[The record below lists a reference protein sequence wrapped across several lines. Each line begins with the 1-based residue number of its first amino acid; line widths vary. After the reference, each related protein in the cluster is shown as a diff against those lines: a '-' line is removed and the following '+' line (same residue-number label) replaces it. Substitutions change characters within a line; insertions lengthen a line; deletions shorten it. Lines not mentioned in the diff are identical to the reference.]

1 MDRAVF
7 SKCAE
12 LISADIQANIEELPS
27 NTFEQCSKLQN
38 IKLPESLKRIS
49 NNTFF
54 NSSLLEEITIPDAVT
69 VIDDKA
75 FSQCSSLKKVI
86 LGTQLERIGTN
97 AFNRC
102 SALETILCPD
112 ETPATLGK
120 GAFPVADGWTVTNA
134 SYRIYVPDEQLETY
148 RQAWPDYWAAPN
160 NFQITKVI
168 YGISSMPT
176 Q

>member
-1 MDRAVF
+1 M
-7 SKCAE
+7 
-12 LISADIQANIEELPS
+12 
-27 NTFEQCSKLQN
+27 
-38 IKLPESLKRIS
+38 
-49 NNTFF
+49 
-54 NSSLLEEITIPDAVT
+54 EEITIPDAVT

-134 SYRIYVPDEQLETY
+134 SYR
-148 RQAWPDYWAAPN
+148 QAWPDYWAAPN

>member
-1 MDRAVF
+1 M
-7 SKCAE
+7 
-12 LISADIQANIEELPS
+12 
-27 NTFEQCSKLQN
+27 
-38 IKLPESLKRIS
+38 
-49 NNTFF
+49 
-54 NSSLLEEITIPDAVT
+54 EEITIPDAVT

-134 SYRIYVPDEQLETY
+134 SYRIYVPDEQVETY
-148 RQAWPDYWAAPN
+148 RQAWPDYWAPP
-160 NFQITKVI
+160 I
-168 YGISSMPT
+168 ISK
-176 Q
+176 

>member
-1 MDRAVF
+1 M
-7 SKCAE
+7 
-12 LISADIQANIEELPS
+12 
-27 NTFEQCSKLQN
+27 
-38 IKLPESLKRIS
+38 
-49 NNTFF
+49 
-54 NSSLLEEITIPDAVT
+54 EEITIPDAVT

-75 FSQCSSLKKVI
+75 FQNCSSLKKVI

>member
-1 MDRAVF
+1 VISSKREQFIKVLLDILF
-7 SKCAE
+7 SDSGN
-12 LISADIQANIEELPS
+12 LIFCNLEHCS
-27 NTFEQCSKLQN
+27 NVLEG
-38 IKLPESLKRIS
+38 
-49 NNTFF
+49 
-54 NSSLLEEITIPDAVT
+54 NS
-69 VIDDKA
+69 
-75 FSQCSSLKKVI
+75 
-86 LGTQLERIGTN
+86 
-97 AFNRC
+97 RC

-134 SYRIYVPDEQLETY
+134 SYRIYVPDEQVETY

>member
-1 MDRAVF
+1 M
-7 SKCAE
+7 
-12 LISADIQANIEELPS
+12 
-27 NTFEQCSKLQN
+27 
-38 IKLPESLKRIS
+38 
-49 NNTFF
+49 
-54 NSSLLEEITIPDAVT
+54 EEITIPDAVT

-97 AFNRC
+97 AFTRC